1 MLRIVRIPIALFL
14 PLVPV
19 SSCAF
24 AQSPLTKILVDEL
37 NRNFTILK
45 QKGDPPPYFMGYA
58 VTETEAN
65 VGEASG
71 GSIDAQNHG
80 QLRELDLTVR
90 TGDPSF
96 DNYRRVGRDQPRF

>member
-1 MLRIVRIPIALFL
+1 MRTLIALFL
-14 PLVPV
+14 TLVPA

-24 AQSPLTKILVDEL
+24 AQSPLTKILLDEL

-58 VTETEAN
+58 VTETEAD
-65 VGEASG
+65 VVEASG

-80 QLRELDLTVR
+80 QSRELDVTVR
-90 TGDPSF
+90 TGDP
-96 DNYRRVGRDQPRF
+96 